1 MKKNHKIILLLV
13 VLAILCVPLVLFFS
27 SVDETQDIS
36 TQSRGGDVLNNKIIK
51 NTNINQYPNNNL
63 IASVQNASNIG
74 NTASTPNMT
83 STDSQETTQYID
95 LQNLRKSH
103 PNGVMVLSVNDPM
116 LSPEDKKEALA
127 QINNLRTYGSLSG
140 GKVTH
145 EFEKIEEKRNNINNI
160 EKTSFR
166 PTNLDNLVD
175 DNLKITGRLYSG
187 AFNKDTGYDSVYRLY
202 ENNSGKKLEA
212 TEMYLNPASNA
223 VMQVTKETLNH
234 TISNVPMTFEVLK
247 SQDGSLIYNA
257 QFNLNDKYWSL
268 SGIGYTQASFEQTI
282 SKIIDANPVKNN

>member
-1 MKKNHKIILLLV
+1 MKKHKIILLLV
-13 VLAILCVPLVLFFS
+13 ALAILCIPLILFFS

-36 TQSRGGDVLNNKIIK
+36 TQSRGGDILNNKIIK
-51 NTNINQYPNNNL
+51 HTNINQYPNNNL
-63 IASVQNASNIG
+63 IAPVQNAS

-83 STDSQETTQYID
+83 SIDSQETTQYID
-95 LQNLRKSH
+95 LQNLRKSY

-116 LSPEDKKEALA
+116 LSPEDKKEVLA

-160 EKTSFR
+160 EKTSFQ

-223 VMQVTKETLNH
+223 VMQVIKETLNH
-234 TISNVPMTFEVLK
+234 TISDVPMTFEVLK

-282 SKIIDANPVKNN
+282 SKIIDANSVKE

>member
-1 MKKNHKIILLLV
+1 MKKHKIILLLV
-13 VLAILCVPLVLFFS
+13 ALAILCIPLILFFS

-36 TQSRGGDVLNNKIIK
+36 TQSRGGDILNNKIIK
-51 NTNINQYPNNNL
+51 HTNINQYPNNNL
-63 IASVQNASNIG
+63 IAQVQNAS

-83 STDSQETTQYID
+83 SIDSQETTQYID
-95 LQNLRKSH
+95 LQNLRKSY
-103 PNGVMVLSVNDPM
+103 PNGIMVLSVNDPM

-127 QINNLRTYGSLSG
+127 QINNLRIYGSLSG

-160 EKTSFR
+160 EKTSFQ

-223 VMQVTKETLNH
+223 VMQVIKETLNH
-234 TISNVPMTFEVLK
+234 TISDVPMTFEVLK

-282 SKIIDANPVKNN
+282 SKIIDANSVKE